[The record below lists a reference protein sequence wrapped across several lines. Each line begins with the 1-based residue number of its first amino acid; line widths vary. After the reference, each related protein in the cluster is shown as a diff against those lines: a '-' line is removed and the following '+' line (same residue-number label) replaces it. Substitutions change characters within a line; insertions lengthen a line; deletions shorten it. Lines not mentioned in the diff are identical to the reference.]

1 MKMKL
6 NKSWAI
12 AAVAALAFSSCA
24 VHDPFADNM
33 EIGQMLPT
41 VDWEQNSVLVK
52 AGNYATFK
60 AKYYTTGEAAVD
72 HSEVWALVKRS
83 QTAEATS
90 KLTSS
95 LAYTK
100 SIGTTDTVR
109 SLQQMDSFDHSK
121 AEWDGHEYVL
131 TDSFPTSRTLAPL
144 AWNTPADW
152 DNEKFTQYYPATFK
166 QEFVDHMVTY
176 LTRDSAYYN
185 DLRNIYIKYDFTAEQ
200 FQALNAK
207 YGVDFPT
214 VTESDQKSDAW
225 FTTTEVD
232 HYYYEAVE
240 NGVTVVKEI
249 ATLDDIPAG
258 VDPTK
263 VFEVYKSSPWLMCR
277 YSDDVGG
284 KLTYVRREYM
294 PYWKELISSIPF
306 EQWIYNSADK
316 TYTVNFTRS
325 YSIIP
330 EFRVYDTNGKYG
342 RTTDNKEVTLN

>member
-1 MKMKL
+1 M
-6 NKSWAI
+6 
-12 AAVAALAFSSCA
+12 
-24 VHDPFADNM
+24 
-33 EIGQMLPT
+33 
-41 VDWEQNSVLVK
+41 
-52 AGNYATFK
+52 
-60 AKYYTTGEAAVD
+60 
-72 HSEVWALVKRS
+72 WALIKRE

-90 KLTSS
+90 KLTTS

-100 SIGTTDTVR
+100 SIGTADTVR
-109 SLQQMDSFDHSK
+109 SLQKMAVYDHSK
-121 AEWDGHEYVL
+121 AVWDGHEYVL

-144 AWNTPADW
+144 AWNAPADW
-152 DNEKFTQYYPATFK
+152 DEEKFAQYYPPTFK

-176 LTRDSAYYN
+176 LTRDSVYYN

-207 YGVDFPT
+207 YGVDFP
-214 VTESDQKSDAW
+214 VETESDKKSDAW
-225 FTTTEVD
+225 FTTAEVD
-232 HYYYEAVE
+232 HYYYETVD
-240 NGVTVVKEI
+240 NGVTTIHEI
-249 ATLDDIPAG
+249 ATRDDAPAG
-258 VDPTK
+258 IDPAK

-306 EQWIYNSADK
+306 EQWIYNSVEK
-316 TYTVNFTRS
+316 TYTVNFSRS

-330 EFRVYDTNGKYG
+330 EYRVYDKNGKYG